1 MCVNERDIVCVCVID
16 TNKSIR
22 ERDTECVCV
31 CVCVNVC
38 VSVCEREIVCE
49 IVR

>member
-1 MCVNERDIVCVCVID
+1 MCVCVID
-16 TNKSIR
+16 TSKSIR
-22 ERDTECVCV
+22 ERDTECV